1 MRLLIAALA
10 LMASAC
16 SPMAS
21 QTPDGAATSEL
32 SPAACAERNG
42 TMQRVGRLQTLQCV
56 VRYADAG
63 KRCTDG
69 DQCEGDCRAIEIMG
83 SSEFPVTAAE
93 REAVPGLCQA
103 NSNNFG
109 CNTPIEDGRPGATLC
124 ID

>member
-21 QTPDGAATSEL
+21 QAPDGATGQTAA
-32 SPAACAERNG
+32 AACAAQNG

-63 KRCTDG
+63 QRCTDG
-69 DQCEGDCRAIEIMG
+69 DQCAGDCRYEGDA
-83 SSEFPVTAAE
+83 SALAPDAPVAG
-93 REAVPGLCQA
+93 VCQA
-103 NSNNFG
+103 DSDRFG
-109 CNTPIEDGRPGATLC
+109 CQTRIEDGKATPTLC
-124 ID
+124 VD

>member
-10 LMASAC
+10 LMVSAC
-16 SPMAS
+16 SPMAGQAPGGTVPG
-21 QTPDGAATSEL
+21 QTAE
-32 SPAACAERNG
+32 AACAAQNG

-69 DQCEGDCRAIEIMG
+69 DQCAGDCRFEGDAL
-83 SSEFPVTAAE
+83 AL
-93 REAVPGLCQA
+93 VPNAPLAGVCQA
-103 NSNNFG
+103 DSNRFG
-109 CNTPIEDGRPGATLC
+109 CQTSIEDGKPTPTLC

>member
-1 MRLLIAALA
+1 MRILIAALA

-21 QTPDGAATSEL
+21 QAPDAATGQTAE
-32 SPAACAERNG
+32 AACAAQNG
-42 TMQRVGRLQTLQCV
+42 SMQRVGRLQTLQCV

-69 DQCEGDCRAIEIMG
+69 DQCAGDCRFEG
-83 SSEFPVTAAE
+83 DPVAL
-93 REAVPGLCQA
+93 VPNAPLAGVCQA
-103 NSNNFG
+103 DSDRFG
-109 CNTPIEDGRPGATLC
+109 CQTPIEDGKATPTLC